1 MGEHTNSAS
10 TKAKNAAA
18 SSMAAAAG
26 STVAAAVA
34 ATGQQQ
40 MQHLQQ
46 QQQQQQQQQASTSGS
61 AGLTPSTIATAKDAR
76 ELQEIRNL
84 LWGPAI
90 RLDVFRRWSQGFE
103 FSAEEPSALVQ
114 KQGGPCAVIAPVQAY
129 ILKIL
134 IMDTPGHCF
143 KDLTPDKCKSLLIQA
158 LCTILSKC
166 KALRL
171 RIVTL
176 PVEQCSE
183 AKETSTTAATEAA
196 VAASNAAND
205 DANLNTDAGF
215 MDDETTEDE
224 AATAAAAALTA
235 GTVPC
240 NAAEEV
246 SPEEYHKRLHVVH
259 FNTIE
264 EVEKYYTLNF
274 EVLSAKY
281 GVLLFMYTVLLTK
294 GIENVNS
301 ELLDTSEPLIH
312 NTYGYGSQALINL
325 MLTGRAVAHVW
336 DNDQDVGGL
345 KLRGINEQSDI
356 GFITLMEQ
364 MRYCTVGSFFKN
376 PRNPVWVMGSETHLT
391 VLFSNEKRLV
401 SPETPSEIA
410 RRVFKSYDPDGNN
423 FIPTPVLQDVLAALD
438 LVSEAE
444 YVNIMQRRLDPE
456 GLGIILLNAFM
467 DEFFPLEKRSTPD
480 TFDLMHYN
488 GIPGSN
494 EGNKVQ
500 YCKGSAILLESDLKS
515 ICVSNPMMTCLQTK
529 WPNIEI
535 NWHDMRIPSLN

>member
-1 MGEHTNSAS
+1 MGEHTKSAS
-10 TKAKNAAA
+10 TAAQNAAA
-18 SSMAAAAG
+18 LAAEAE
-26 STVAAAVA
+26 
-34 ATGQQQ
+34 
-40 MQHLQQ
+40 LQQ
-46 QQQQQQQQQASTSGS
+46 QHHHQATTSGS
-61 AGLTPSTIATAKDAR
+61 AGLTPSAAAASSDAPRSNALTAKDAR

-84 LWGPAI
+84 LWGPNI

-103 FSAEEPSALVQ
+103 FSDVEPSALVQ

-134 IMDTPGHCF
+134 IMDTPGHF
-143 KDLTPDKCKSLLIQA
+143 LKDLTPDKCKSLLIQA

-166 KALRL
+166 KAQRLRL
-171 RIVTL
+171 VTL
-176 PVEQCSE
+176 PVDQCSE
-183 AKETSTTAATEAA
+183 AKETTTTAAATDID
-196 VAASNAAND
+196 ND
-205 DANLNTDAGF
+205 DICGGVGGDDDAANLNTIDTASG
-215 MDDETTEDE
+215 DSGGGDPSADVLSSCLT
-224 AATAAAAALTA
+224 TAAD
-235 GTVPC
+235 
-240 NAAEEV
+240 EEV
-246 SPEEYHKRLHVVH
+246 SPDEYHNRLQVIH
-259 FNTIE
+259 FNSIE
-264 EVEKYYTLNF
+264 ELERYYTHNF
-274 EVLSAKY
+274 DILSAKY

-345 KLRGINEQSDI
+345 KLRGIDEQSDI

-364 MRYCTVGSFFKN
+364 MRYCTVGSFYKN

-444 YVNIMQRRLDPE
+444 YVEIMQRRLDPE

-467 DEFFPLEKRSTPD
+467 DEFFPQEKRSTPD

-494 EGNKVQ
+494 EGNKVR
-500 YCKGSAILLESDLKS
+500 YCKGSAILLETDLKS
-515 ICVSNPMMTCLQTK
+515 VFVSNPLMTCLQTK
-529 WPNIEI
+529 WPNIEM
-535 NWHDMRIPSLN
+535 NWHDMRIPSMN

>member
-1 MGEHTNSAS
+1 MGEHTKSAS
-10 TKAKNAAA
+10 TTAKNAAI
-18 SSMAAAAG
+18 SSMVAAAG
-26 STVAAAVA
+26 SLAAVEEAAA
-34 ATGQQQ
+34 GH
-40 MQHLQQ
+40 MQQ
-46 QQQQQQQQQASTSGS
+46 QQQHHQQASTSGS
-61 AGLTPSTIATAKDAR
+61 AGLTPSMATVKDAR

-84 LWGPAI
+84 LWGPTI

-103 FSAEEPSALVQ
+103 FSDEEPSALVQ

-134 IMDTPGHCF
+134 IMDTPGHCL

-166 KALRL
+166 KASRL

-176 PVEQCSE
+176 PVEQCLE
-183 AKETSTTAATEAA
+183 AKETTAAHEAVSA
-196 VAASNAAND
+196 DANFNAAES
-205 DANLNTDAGF
+205 AGG
-215 MDDETTEDE
+215 
-224 AATAAAAALTA
+224 AA
-235 GTVPC
+235 GTATF

-246 SPEEYHKRLHVVH
+246 SPDEYHDRLHVMY
-259 FNTIE
+259 FNNIE

-274 EVLSAKY
+274 EALSAKY

-301 ELLDTSEPLIH
+301 EISDNSEPLIH

-336 DNDQDVGGL
+336 DNVQDVGGL
-345 KLRGINEQSDI
+345 KLPGLNEQSDI

-364 MRYCTVGSFFKN
+364 MRYCTVGSFYKN
-376 PRNPVWVMGSETHLT
+376 PRNPVWVMGSETHLS

-444 YVNIMQRRLDPE
+444 YVDIMQRRLDPE

-494 EGNKVQ
+494 DGNRVH

-515 ICVSNPMMTCLQTK
+515 ICISNPMMTCLQTK

>member
-1 MGEHTNSAS
+1 MGEHTKSSAS
-10 TKAKNAAA
+10 TEH
-18 SSMAAAAG
+18 M
-26 STVAAAVA
+26 
-34 ATGQQQ
+34 QQQ
-40 MQHLQQ
+40 QHQQ
-46 QQQQQQQQQASTSGS
+46 QQQEASTSSGS
-61 AGLTPSTIATAKDAR
+61 AGLTPSPEAASSAAAAAAASTGASGPSLTAKDAR

-84 LWGPAI
+84 LWGPSI
-90 RLDVFRRWSQGFE
+90 RVDVFRRWSQGFE
-103 FSAEEPSALVQ
+103 FSDVEPSALVQ

-134 IMDTPGHCF
+134 IMDTPGHF
-143 KDLTPDKCKSLLIQA
+143 LKDLTPDKCKSLLIQA

-166 KALRL
+166 KAQHIRL
-171 RIVTL
+171 VTL
-176 PVEQCSE
+176 PVDKCSE
-183 AKETSTTAATEAA
+183 AKETSSADAPP
-196 VAASNAAND
+196 ND
-205 DANLNTDAGF
+205 RGDDDICDSDVANLNSSEA
-215 MDDETTEDE
+215 MAE
-224 AATAAAAALTA
+224 AAPPYASDVIGGDDISLTTMA
-235 GTVPC
+235 D
-240 NAAEEV
+240 EEI
-246 SPEEYHKRLHVVH
+246 SPEEYHNRLNVIH
-259 FNTIE
+259 FNSIE
-264 EVEKYYTLNF
+264 ELERYYSHNF
-274 EVLSAKY
+274 DILSAKY

-294 GIENVNS
+294 DIENVNS

-345 KLRGINEQSDI
+345 KLRGIDEQSDI

-364 MRYCTVGSFFKN
+364 MRYCTVGSFYKN

-444 YVNIMQRRLDPE
+444 YVEIMQRRLDPE

-494 EGNKVQ
+494 DGNKVR
-500 YCKGSAILLESDLKS
+500 YCKGSAILLETDLKS
-515 ICVSNPMMTCLQTK
+515 VFVSNPLMTCLQTK
-529 WPNIEI
+529 WPNIEM
-535 NWHDMRIPSLN
+535 NWHDMRIPSMN

>member
-1 MGEHTNSAS
+1 MGEHTKSAS
-10 TKAKNAAA
+10 TAAQSAAA
-18 SSMAAAAG
+18 EAELH
-26 STVAAAVA
+26 
-34 ATGQQQ
+34 QQQ
-40 MQHLQQ
+40 LQQ
-46 QQQQQQQQQASTSGS
+46 QQQQHHHQATTSGS
-61 AGLTPSTIATAKDAR
+61 AGLTSSAAAAADAIRSNALTAKDAR

-84 LWGPAI
+84 LWGPNI

-103 FSAEEPSALVQ
+103 FSDVEPSALVQ

-134 IMDTPGHCF
+134 IMDTPGHF
-143 KDLTPDKCKSLLIQA
+143 LKDLTPDKCKSLLVQA

-166 KALRL
+166 KAQRLRL
-171 RIVTL
+171 VTL
-176 PVEQCSE
+176 PVDQCSE
-183 AKETSTTAATEAA
+183 AKETPAATD
-196 VAASNAAND
+196 VDHDICD
-205 DANLNTDAGF
+205 DAANLNTIDP
-215 MDDETTEDE
+215 
-224 AATAAAAALTA
+224 TAAAASAGGGSDCAGALSSACLTA
-235 GTVPC
+235 
-240 NAAEEV
+240 AADEEV
-246 SPEEYHKRLHVVH
+246 SPEEYHKRLQVIH
-259 FNTIE
+259 FNSIE
-264 EVEKYYTLNF
+264 ELERYYTHNF
-274 EVLSAKY
+274 DVLSAKY

-345 KLRGINEQSDI
+345 KLRGIDEQSDI

-364 MRYCTVGSFFKN
+364 MRYCTVGSFYKN

-444 YVNIMQRRLDPE
+444 YVEIMQRRLDPE

-467 DEFFPLEKRSTPD
+467 DEFFPQEKRSTPD

-494 EGNKVQ
+494 EGNRVR
-500 YCKGSAILLESDLKS
+500 YCKGSAILLETDLKS
-515 ICVSNPMMTCLQTK
+515 VFVSNPLMTCLQTK
-529 WPNIEI
+529 WPNIEM
-535 NWHDMRIPSLN
+535 NWHDMRIPSMN

>member
-18 SSMAAAAG
+18 SSMAAAAAG

-34 ATGQQQ
+34 ATGQ
-40 MQHLQQ
+40 MQHLQEQ
-46 QQQQQQQQQASTSGS
+46 QQQQLQQASTSGS

-84 LWGPAI
+84 LWGPVI

-103 FSAEEPSALVQ
+103 FSDEEPSALVQ

-134 IMDTPGHCF
+134 IMDTPGHCL
-143 KDLTPDKCKSLLIQA
+143 KDLTLDKCKSLLIQA

-166 KALRL
+166 KASRL

-183 AKETSTTAATEAA
+183 AKETSTLATDAANDEVNLNSAASNFMEDESTGDAAAA
-196 VAASNAAND
+196 VAAAAM
-205 DANLNTDAGF
+205 ASAI
-215 MDDETTEDE
+215 
-224 AATAAAAALTA
+224 AA
-235 GTVPC
+235 GTEAC
-240 NAAEEV
+240 NATEEV

-274 EVLSAKY
+274 EVLSGKY

-301 ELLDTSEPLIH
+301 ELSDTSEPLIH

-364 MRYCTVGSFFKN
+364 MRYCTVGSFYKN

-444 YVNIMQRRLDPE
+444 YVDIMQRRLDPE

-494 EGNKVQ
+494 EGNRVH

-515 ICVSNPMMTCLQTK
+515 ICASNPMMTCLQTK

>member
-1 MGEHTNSAS
+1 MGEHTKSSAPTEHMQQQHHHQQEAS
-10 TKAKNAAA
+10 T
-18 SSMAAAAG
+18 S
-26 STVAAAVA
+26 
-34 ATGQQQ
+34 
-40 MQHLQQ
+40 
-46 QQQQQQQQQASTSGS
+46 SGS
-61 AGLTPSTIATAKDAR
+61 AGLTPSPEAASASAAAGGIASIAKDAR
-76 ELQEIRNL
+76 ELEEIRNL
-84 LWGPAI
+84 LWGPTI

-103 FSAEEPSALVQ
+103 FSDVEPSALVQ

-134 IMDTPGHCF
+134 IMDTPGHF
-143 KDLTPDKCKSLLIQA
+143 LKDLTPDKCKSLLIQA

-166 KALRL
+166 KAQSIRL
-171 RIVTL
+171 VTL
-176 PVEQCSE
+176 PVDKCME
-183 AKETSTTAATEAA
+183 AKETSGDVINNADDVCDDADNMNRVAATPSDADIG
-196 VAASNAAND
+196 D
-205 DANLNTDAGF
+205 DISL
-215 MDDETTEDE
+215 TTIAD
-224 AATAAAAALTA
+224 
-235 GTVPC
+235 
-240 NAAEEV
+240 EEV
-246 SPEEYHKRLHVVH
+246 SPEEYHNRLNVLH
-259 FNTIE
+259 FNSIE
-264 EVEKYYTLNF
+264 ELEKYYSHNF
-274 EVLSAKY
+274 DVLSAKY

-294 GIENVNS
+294 GIDNVNS

-345 KLRGINEQSDI
+345 KLRGIDEQSDI

-364 MRYCTVGSFFKN
+364 MRYCTVGSFYKN

-444 YVNIMQRRLDPE
+444 YVEIMQRRLDPE

-494 EGNKVQ
+494 DGNRVR
-500 YCKGSAILLESDLKS
+500 YCKGSAILLETDLKS
-515 ICVSNPMMTCLQTK
+515 VYASNPLMTCLQTK
-529 WPNIEI
+529 WPNIEM
-535 NWHDMRIPSLN
+535 NWHDMRIPSMN

>member
-1 MGEHTNSAS
+1 MGEHTKRITTASA
-10 TKAKNAAA
+10 AKKP
-18 SSMAAAAG
+18 
-26 STVAAAVA
+26 AVA
-34 ATGQQQ
+34 ET
-40 MQHLQQ
+40 
-46 QQQQQQQQQASTSGS
+46 ASTSGS
-61 AGLTPSTIATAKDAR
+61 TALNHIAPSPSLVTTAKDAR
-76 ELQEIRNL
+76 ELQEIRSL
-84 LWGPAI
+84 LWGPTI

-103 FSAEEPSALVQ
+103 FSDVEPSALVQ

-134 IMDTPGHCF
+134 IMDTPGHLL
-143 KDLTPDKCKSLLIQA
+143 KDLTPDKCRSLLIQA

-166 KALRL
+166 KAARLRL
-171 RIVTL
+171 VTL
-176 PVEQCSE
+176 PVEQCLE
-183 AKETSTTAATEAA
+183 AKE
-196 VAASNAAND
+196 ASNAVAIANNFRD
-205 DANLNTDAGF
+205 DEANLNT
-215 MDDETTEDE
+215 
-224 AATAAAAALTA
+224 TAAASS
-235 GTVPC
+235 VPC
-240 NAAEEV
+240 DMNASEEV
-246 SPEEYHKRLHVVH
+246 SPEDYHKRLQVLH
-259 FNTIE
+259 FHSIDD
-264 EVEKYYTLNF
+264 VEKYYTRNF

-294 GIENVNS
+294 GIDNVNS
-301 ELLDTSEPLIH
+301 ELSDTSEPLIH

-345 KLRGINEQSDI
+345 KLRGISEQSDI

-364 MRYCTVGSFFKN
+364 MRYCTVGSFYKN

-423 FIPTPVLQDVLAALD
+423 FIPTAVLQDVLATLD

-444 YVNIMQRRLDPE
+444 YVEIMQRRLDPE
-456 GLGIILLNAFM
+456 GLGIILMNAFM

-494 EGNKVQ
+494 EGNKVR
-500 YCKGSAILLESDLKS
+500 YSKGSAILLESDLKS
-515 ICVSNPMMTCLQTK
+515 ICASNPMMTCLQTK

-535 NWHDMRIPSLN
+535 NWHNMRIPSLN